1 MAKLKLEYEEIPQ
14 TDHQSYRILTE
25 VRLNDFYYWHFH
37 PEIELVYINAQSG
50 LRHVGDHLSTYTNG
64 DLVLIGSGI
73 PHLNFD
79 FLSKGKYDMIVIHLR
94 SDFLEN
100 ALGSAPEYGSIR
112 SLLDRSK
119 YGICFSEAVRHSI
132 EPQMLKLDQSKGL
145 DRFFNILKILHQLS
159 TDDGQTLLHSTP
171 YKEVI
176 NQRERD
182 RLNSLYHFIDHHYN
196 EKITISDAAKVVHL
210 SNEAFCRFFKKMT
223 RLTFTE
229 FLNHYR
235 INQSKRFLIQ
245 GQSVSATA
253 YLCGYESIYY
263 YSKVFKRV
271 TGMSPTH
278 FVASL
283 P

>member
-119 YGICFSEAVRHSI
+119 YGICFSEAMRHSI
-132 EPQMLKLDQSKGL
+132 ESQMLKLDQSKGL

-253 YLCGYESIYY
+253 YLCGYESIFY